1 MAEKSLV
8 LLSFASF
15 YCQQACRYP
24 VFASLLRWQA
34 AVHLLSLR
42 LLHELQGLLYCFPK
56 QTWWRGRSSGF
67 KQLLL
72 FPMILLFAFLAFFNF
87 LDALAW
93 LAIKYSM

>member
-1 MAEKSLV
+1 M
-8 LLSFASF
+8 
-15 YCQQACRYP
+15 
-24 VFASLLRWQA
+24 
-34 AVHLLSLR
+34 
-42 LLHELQGLLYCFPK
+42 
-56 QTWWRGRSSGF
+56 WWRGRSSGF